1 MSIFLLKRR
10 EKMEK
15 SVFEQEKERYQKEI
29 RKIIVRI
36 KNSIKEY
43 REKYYTP
50 MPKEIKERIFDRLLS
65 VNQTLSTYIF
75 LQDMGSSEFYEI
87 INRFEKTTID
97 NDLEQIVS
105 LTKQYYNYDVA
116 DTVIEQLN
124 KVIGTIHRKNLDLFM
139 KYLPTREQIV
149 ELKKSIN
156 LSSIFYKIELPKEFE
171 SFLELFDPCSGLNKM
186 NMYVLMGIKKVLLEF
201 EKSLS
206 FISKLEKQED
216 INILFEYFEVE
227 IDFDD
232 II

>member
-1 MSIFLLKRR
+1 
-10 EKMEK
+10 MEK

-50 MPKEIKERIFDRLLS
+50 MPEEIKERIFERLLS
-65 VNQTLSTYIF
+65 VNHTLSTYIF
-75 LQDMGSSEFYEI
+75 LQDMRSSEFYEI

-116 DTVIEQLN
+116 YLVDKQLDQLEE
-124 KVIGTIHRKNLDLFM
+124 KIHHNEYACRHCLSKDQEITGL
-139 KYLPTREQIV
+139 Q
-149 ELKKSIN
+149 KSIDLDFN
-156 LSSIFYKIELPKEFE
+156 FNKIKLPIEFE
-171 SFLELFDPCSGLNKM
+171 SFFEFLELCSTSQFQG
-186 NMYVLMGIKKVLLEF
+186 MYTLIGIKEMLLEF
-201 EKSLS
+201 EKSLD
-206 FISKLEKQED
+206 FISKLKNQED